1 VLVPVIVVAGV
12 ALLVGLFFV
21 FRGGSEDETTTA
33 TEATTGGSL
42 GSESTFLVVVRDGKP
57 VGGVQHF
64 EAHKGGRVVLRV
76 RSDVADEVH
85 LHGYDLMQDVAPG
98 EPVEI
103 RFQATIAGRFEV
115 ELEDAGTPLA
125 ELEVS

>member
-1 VLVPVIVVAGV
+1 MLVPVIVVAGV

-21 FRGGSEDETTTA
+21 FRRGSEDEATTA
-33 TEATTGGSL
+33 TEATSGESL

-57 VGGVQHF
+57 AGGVQHF
-64 EAHKGGRVVLRV
+64 EARKGGRIVLSV

-85 LHGYDLMQDVAPG
+85 VHGYDLMQDVAPG
-98 EPVEI
+98 KPVEI
-103 RFQATIAGRFEV
+103 RFRATIAGRFEI
-115 ELEDAGTPLA
+115 ELEDSGTPLA